1 MIRTDNLHI
10 EQFTPLTAPDA
21 IKAELPLSDAAAATV
36 IAGRAVT
43 QAILAGDDPRQL
55 LIAGPCSVH
64 CAKDAL
70 EYARRLKALAD
81 EVADVFCVVM
91 RVYFEKPRTTIGWKG
106 LLYDPD
112 LNNSYDIEKGIRL
125 ARRILL
131 DINEMGLPAGTEILE
146 PVVPQYITDLIT
158 WGAIGARTTESQTH
172 RQMASGLSM
181 PIGFKNSTDGTL
193 RAALDAI
200 KTALSA
206 HAFIGVTG
214 DGRVAIFRTSGNAFG
229 HLILRGGAN
238 GPNYASEHIAFSR
251 ELLRKSGIQPSL
263 IVDCSHGNSNKEH
276 RRQMDVLRDV
286 VRQVCTGETVI
297 KGVMLESYLE
307 GGRQEIPENLAAIKP
322 GVSITDACLSWADTT
337 ASVRDAARELRATR
351 RK

>member
-10 EQFTPLTAPDA
+10 EQFVPLTPPDA
-21 IKAELPLSDAAAATV
+21 IKVELPLGDQAAATV
-36 IAGRAVT
+36 VAGRAAT
-43 QAILAGDDPRQL
+43 QAILAGNDPRQL

-70 EYARRLKALAD
+70 EYACRLKALAD

-91 RVYFEKPRTTIGWKG
+91 RVYFEKPRTTLGWKG

-112 LNNSYDIEKGIRL
+112 LNGSYDIERGIRL

-131 DINEMGLPAGTEILE
+131 DINGLGLPAATEMLE
-146 PVVPQYITDLIT
+146 PVVPQYINDLIT

-181 PIGFKNSTDGTL
+181 PVGFKNSTDGTL
-193 RAALDAI
+193 RAALDAV
-200 KTALSA
+200 KTALSP

-229 HLILRGGAN
+229 HLILRGGST
-238 GPNYASEHIAFSR
+238 GPNYASEHIAFAR
-251 ELLRKSGIQPSL
+251 ELLRKNGILPSL

-276 RRQMDVLRDV
+276 RRQLEVMQDV
-286 VRQVCTGETVI
+286 VRQVCGGENVI
-297 KGVMLESYLE
+297 KGIMLESYLE
-307 GGRQEIPENLAAIKP
+307 DGRQEIPENLAALKA
-322 GVSITDACLSWADTT
+322 GLSITDACLGWSDT
-337 ASVRDAARELRATR
+337 AAAVRRAARELRQAKLT
-351 RK
+351 

>member
-10 EQFTPLTAPDA
+10 EQFTPLTPPDA
-21 IKAELPLSDAAAATV
+21 IKAELPLSDTAAATV
-36 IAGRAVT
+36 VAGRAAT
-43 QAILAGDDPRQL
+43 QAILAGNDPRQL

-64 CAKDAL
+64 CARDAQ

-131 DINEMGLPAGTEILE
+131 DINEIGLPAATEMLE
-146 PVVPQYITDLIT
+146 PVVPQYINDLIT

-181 PIGFKNSTDGTL
+181 PVGFKNSTDGTL

-200 KTALSA
+200 KTALSP

-229 HLILRGGAN
+229 HLILRGGAT
-238 GPNYASEHIAFSR
+238 GPNYASEHIAFAR
-251 ELLRKSGIQPSL
+251 ELLRKNGSLPSL

-276 RRQMDVLRDV
+276 QRQMDVMRDV
-286 VRQVCTGETVI
+286 IRQVGNGETVI
-297 KGVMLESYLE
+297 KGMMLESYLE
-307 GGRQEIPENLAAIKP
+307 DGRQDIAAPPAALKP
-322 GVSITDACLSWADTT
+322 GVSITDACLGWADTA
-337 ASVRDAARELRATR
+337 ASVRAAARELRATH